1 METFAR
7 NELYWGKEAQK
18 KIKNSNIAI
27 FGLGGVG
34 SFAAEV
40 LARSGIENFT
50 IVDFDKVS
58 QSNINRQLIALQ
70 NTIGTAKSEL
80 VKERILQINPNAK
93 IQAINDFY
101 TSDMNNIF
109 DKKFDFVI
117 DAIDSFNYKIELIEF
132 CHKNSIPIATSMGAA
147 NRICPE
153 KLYIADISEIDKI
166 NCPFA
171 QRIIH
176 RLKQDGINQNLTMI
190 LSNEKPKNVQK
201 ILTEENIETQSGQKI
216 EFKKI
221 TPATTPFVAPVAGIM
236 LGSIAIRKILE
247 KK

>member
-7 NELYWGKEAQK
+7 NELYWGKEAQE

-236 LGSIAIRKILE
+236 IGSIAIRKILE

>member
-7 NELYWGKEAQK
+7 NELYWGKEAQE

-176 RLKQDGINQNLTMI
+176 RLKQDGITQNLTMI

-236 LGSIAIRKILE
+236 IGSIAIRKILE